1 MASASL
7 STTLAEFSATIQR
20 TKNRLVAIPAEVQ
33 RQLGLERRPNN
44 HIVHVSIRPAG
55 RGRWNHHYFKLTGDN
70 EFAIPAALSGLGC
83 GDVVDVKVHRVIAD
97 EPVDIDPASSS
108 GFALLLEL
116 DKRPRPGW
124 RTDGSTRHD
133 EYLVEDMKAS
143 HAGR

>member
-7 STTLAEFSATIQR
+7 GTTLAEFSATIQR

-33 RQLGLERRPNN
+33 RRLGLDRRPNN
-44 HIVHVSIRPAG
+44 HIVHLSIRPAG

-70 EFAIPAALSGLGC
+70 EFAIPADVTGFNC
-83 GDVVDVKVHRVIAD
+83 GDDVQVKVHRVIAD
-97 EPVDIDPASSS
+97 EPLEPDVDSSS

-116 DKRPRPGW
+116 DKQPRPGW

-133 EYLVEDMKAS
+133 HYLREQIREEM
-143 HAGR
+143 RR